1 MIKINA
7 FFGDWKEV
15 DKEQAKRF
23 IKHFMAGIVTTR
35 DKEGNYK
42 FLNGKLEELLL

>member
-1 MIKINA
+1 MIKIKA

-23 IKHFMAGIVTTR
+23 VKHFMAGIVTTS
-35 DKEGNYK
+35 DINKK
-42 FLNGKLEELLL
+42 I